1 MKRLTTILGLT
12 ISVVGLTAG
21 CSSDRGGAVDQYSSS
36 VNGAEAYPQP
46 AGSPSQR
53 PGMNPQDPRDPQF
66 GSRQDLLPESSTR
79 RP

>member
-1 MKRLTTILGLT
+1 MKRLATILGLT

-21 CSSDRGGAVDQYSSS
+21 CSSDRGGSVDQYGSS

-53 PGMNPQDPRDPQF
+53 PGINPQDPRDPQF
-66 GSRQDLLPESSTR
+66 GTRQDLLPQ
-79 RP
+79 P